1 MIEPGQS
8 QEVIL
13 TLTKKMTES
22 NTGLTNNK
30 AEIESAYNSMGIP
43 NTTTDKNNNETTDI
57 GSADAIIGVKTGT
70 AANYVAL
77 TLTTIIVILGL
88 AYLVNKKL
96 LLDKIEI

>member
-1 MIEPGQS
+1 
-8 QEVIL
+8 
-13 TLTKKMTES
+13 MTES

-30 AEIESAYNSMGIP
+30 AEIELAYNSMGIP
-43 NTTTDKNNNETTDI
+43 NTTTDNNNEDTSNA

-70 AANYVAL
+70 ATSYVAL

>member
-1 MIEPGQS
+1 
-8 QEVIL
+8 
-13 TLTKKMTES
+13 MTES

-30 AEIESAYNSMGIP
+30 AEIETAYNSMGIP
-43 NTTTDKNNNETTDI
+43 NTTIDEDNEGTQKA

-70 AANYVAL
+70 AASYVAL
-77 TLTTIIVILGL
+77 TLTTIIVIMGL